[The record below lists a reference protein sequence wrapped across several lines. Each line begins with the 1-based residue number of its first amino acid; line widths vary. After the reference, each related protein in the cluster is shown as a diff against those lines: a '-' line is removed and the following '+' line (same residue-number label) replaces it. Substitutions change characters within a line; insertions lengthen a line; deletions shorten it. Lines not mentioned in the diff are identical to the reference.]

1 MRVSESSR
9 RGYLFDRAD
18 VSYGEDVEKS
28 KANVTYLRYAE
39 QSLAMQRCSVVWGTK
54 EAKRKRKKAL
64 SGEIHVP
71 SHSDGMK

>member
-28 KANVTYLRYAE
+28 KANVTYLRYAK

-54 EAKRKRKKAL
+54 EVKRKKAL